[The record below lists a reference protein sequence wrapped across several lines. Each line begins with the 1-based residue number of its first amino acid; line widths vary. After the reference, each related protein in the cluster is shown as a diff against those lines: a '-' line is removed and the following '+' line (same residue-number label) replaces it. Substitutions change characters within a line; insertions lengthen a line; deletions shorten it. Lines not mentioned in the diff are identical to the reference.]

1 MKKKKMLLSSAAA
14 VAVAVLVSAMPGD
27 EVITKDSG
35 KTVVNTTTLTTNVR
49 GFKGTTPVKIYI
61 SKNKIVKIEPLR
73 NRETPQYFDKAKKL
87 LEKYEGKSVTKA
99 QETKVD
105 AVSGAT
111 FSSKA
116 LIKNVQ
122 SGLDYYKEHK

>member
-1 MKKKKMLLSSAAA
+1 MLLSSAAA

-61 SKNKIVKIEPLR
+61 SKNKIVKIEPR
-73 NRETPQYFDKAKKL
+73 NTAIIRQSQKAARK
-87 LEKYEGKSVTKA
+87 
-99 QETKVD
+99 
-105 AVSGAT
+105 
-111 FSSKA
+111 
-116 LIKNVQ
+116 I
-122 SGLDYYKEHK
+122 

>member
-14 VAVAVLVSAMPGD
+14 IALAVFISAMPGD
-27 EVITKDSG
+27 EVITKEAEH
-35 KTVVNTTTLTTNVR
+35 TVVNTTTLTTHVR
-49 GFKGTTPVKIYI
+49 GFKGPTPVKIYI
-61 SKNKIVKIEPLR
+61 SKNKIVKIEPLP
-73 NRETPQYFDKAKKL
+73 NRETPQYFNKVKKL
-87 LEKYEGKSVTKA
+87 LKKYEGKSVTKA
-99 QETKVD
+99 QKMKVD

-111 FSSKA
+111 FSSNA

>member
-35 KTVVNTTTLTTNVR
+35 KTVVNTTTLT
-49 GFKGTTPVKIYI
+49 
-61 SKNKIVKIEPLR
+61 KIEPLR